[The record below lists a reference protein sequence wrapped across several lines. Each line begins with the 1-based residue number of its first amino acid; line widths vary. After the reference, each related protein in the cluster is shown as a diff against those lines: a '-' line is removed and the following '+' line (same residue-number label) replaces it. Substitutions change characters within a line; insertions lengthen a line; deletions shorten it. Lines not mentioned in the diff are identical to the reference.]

1 MTTSEAAGELVAF
14 PLGDQFPLSGGSCLP
29 APGGPRVRPF
39 GLRFAR
45 VPARSADLDLGLV
58 SYDDVRQIAVARDG
72 DALVPLAGHRMG
84 LTLQTTGQIPREDEV
99 YDKT

>member
-1 MTTSEAAGELVAF
+1 MTTSEATGGPGAF
-14 PLGDQFPLSGGSCLP
+14 PLGDQFPLSEGSRPP
-29 APGGPRVRPF
+29 APGSPVRPF

-45 VPARSADLDLGLV
+45 VPSPRADLDLDLV

-72 DALVPLAGHRMG
+72 DALVPLTGHRMG